1 MEIKQLTET
10 LYVSGQI
17 RPEQLSQ
24 LGEHGF
30 SQLICLRP
38 DNEQADQPDF
48 EQIAQAAQ
56 NQQISCVYIPVSMNN
71 ITQQQVSA
79 MSQALA
85 SDNMTLAYCG
95 SGMRACLLWALCAV
109 AAGQPVEEVI
119 DTARQA
125 GFDLTQALANLS

>member
-1 MEIKQLTET
+1 MEVKQLTET

-17 RPEQLSQ
+17 RPEQLPQ
-24 LGEHGF
+24 LGELGF

-38 DNEQADQPDF
+38 DDEQPGQPDF
-48 EQIAQAAQ
+48 QQIAEAAQ
-56 NQQISCVYIPVSMNN
+56 SEQVNCVHIPVTMNH
-71 ITQQQVSA
+71 ITEQQVRA

-85 SDNMTLAYCG
+85 TEKMTLAYCG

-119 DTARQA
+119 NTARHA
-125 GFDLTQALANLS
+125 GYDLTQALANLS